1 MFRRA
6 TTTLALT
13 AALGALAGCS
23 MLHHSSAPTA
33 AKPPGPHEI
42 FDEQTAGTLTVV
54 SKPLVFARSR
64 SDVAAHAKDYATLVA
79 IEEDYSG
86 NFKQFLLL
94 YRWSTVDKR
103 MSPPPAADQGALRL
117 LADARVVNLTPLAQL
132 PVSLTKQREL
142 LVPAHGEVVAH
153 AYAVDAALLRFIA
166 SSRTISLRMPEE
178 PLDTPFA
185 LYEDGRP
192 ALMQFVLHVTGP

>member
-1 MFRRA
+1 MFKRA
-6 TTTLALT
+6 TLILALSALAAC
-13 AALGALAGCS
+13 AALHRGAPPA
-23 MLHHSSAPTA
+23 A
-33 AKPPGPHEI
+33 AKPSGPQEI

-54 SKPLVFARSR
+54 AKPLVFARSR
-64 SDVAAHAKDYATLVA
+64 SDIAAHAKDYVTLVA

-117 LADARVVNLTPLAQL
+117 QADARVVNLVPLPEM
-132 PVSLTKQREL
+132 PVSLAKRREL
-142 LVPAHGEVVAH
+142 LVPAHGEVTAH
-153 AYAVDAALLRFIA
+153 AYAVDASLLRFIA
-166 SSRTISLRMPEE
+166 ASRTLAVRMPDE

-192 ALMQFVLHVTGP
+192 ALMDFVLRVTGP